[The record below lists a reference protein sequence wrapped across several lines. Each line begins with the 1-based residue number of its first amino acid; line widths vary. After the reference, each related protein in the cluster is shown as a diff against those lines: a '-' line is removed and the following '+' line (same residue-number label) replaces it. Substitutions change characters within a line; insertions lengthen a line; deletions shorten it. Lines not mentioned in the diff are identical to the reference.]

1 VIKKFEKTKN
11 IQLFFNYFTII
22 IILFVMS
29 DQSKEDEVFF
39 EITRLFEK
47 KFIQLA
53 AINST

>member
-1 VIKKFEKTKN
+1 MIKKFEKTKN